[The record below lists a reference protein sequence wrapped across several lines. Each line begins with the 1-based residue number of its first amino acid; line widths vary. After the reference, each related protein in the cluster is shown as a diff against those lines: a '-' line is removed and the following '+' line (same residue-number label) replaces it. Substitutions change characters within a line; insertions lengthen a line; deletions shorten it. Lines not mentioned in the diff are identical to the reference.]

1 MSHARLQRRI
11 AFHAAKPIQGD
22 VRGFAVDVGRSAPL
36 RHVFCVN
43 RSCLDAETSDARRVW
58 HTGVQV
64 CPREAQQVARL
75 DDDPKLRGRVHG
87 LFRLGYHGGGRIGGR
102 IAATSLGPNLFQVP
116 LTAGVFY
123 GSGQ

>member
-1 MSHARLQRRI
+1 MCGASPSTL
-11 AFHAAKPIQGD
+11 G
-22 VRGFAVDVGRSAPL
+22 AP
-36 RHVFCVN
+36 RPCAHVFCVN
-43 RSCLDAETSDARRVW
+43 RSCLDAETSNARRVW

-87 LFRLGYHGGGRIGGR
+87 LFRLGNHGGGRIGGR
-102 IAATSLGPNLFQVP
+102 IAAASFGPNLFQVP
-116 LTAGVFY
+116 LTADVFY